1 MNLLEKLEHERRKL
15 NELGLLSLEQ
25 RIPLGSNPKV
35 QEQSR
40 KVDELMI
47 RYQEKGAK
55 RKP

>member
-1 MNLLEKLEHERRKL
+1 MNLLEKLEHERRKR

-47 RYQEKGAK
+47 RYQKKGAK